1 MVAPFPV
8 VKLGVL
14 VVKQISKPL
23 ANFVKRRAVNNK
35 FFRDYICMPPAQ
47 SKFRRDYCVSSSMM
61 QLNIFVF
68 DFVTLFFF
76 IIQRK
81 TYFLSISKV

>member
-47 SKFRRDYCVSSSMM
+47 SKFRRDYCVFFSGVM

-68 DFVTLFFF
+68 DFVMLFF
-76 IIQRK
+76 
-81 TYFLSISKV
+81 L